1 MRDHPIP
8 PVSEPLQYR
17 AIGLVRGIYEPEDPQ
32 CFTRGS
38 LIDDQGDKIEAVVLG
53 RVMSLMKH
61 HLPMDIPHLW
71 VVYPRCRDQNH
82 LHLQIS
88 GIWEPSTLG
97 NAVKEQDKLETANK
111 SPQDL
116 LDKVLE
122 GDNYFS
128 IRGELIYTN
137 TNEEELVI
145 KVRQRSKEN
154 GPRPIPFKIRLKG
167 SIPIDYLRNF
177 VSLDVRRNGQTLVL
191 ENYEAIAPMP
201 TRGGKRKNKGLTVKD
216 RK

>member
-17 AIGLVRGIYEPEDPQ
+17 AIGIVRGVYEPEGPQ

-38 LIDDQGDKIEAVVLG
+38 LIDDQGIKIETVVLG
-53 RVMSLMKH
+53 RMMSLMKH

-71 VVYPRCRDQNH
+71 VVYPRSRDQDH
-82 LHLQIS
+82 LHLQIN
-88 GIWEPSTLG
+88 GIWEPSTLD
-97 NAVKEQDKLETANK
+97 KTSQKQDEF
-111 SPQDL
+111 
-116 LDKVLE
+116 LDRTDTSHDSSDQLIE
-122 GDNYFS
+122 GDDYFS

-137 TNEEELVI
+137 TEDEELVI
-145 KVRQRSKEN
+145 KVRQKTKKD

-167 SIPIDYLRNF
+167 SIPIEYLRNF
-177 VSLDVRRNGQTLVL
+177 VSLDVRRKGQYLCL
-191 ENYEAIAPMP
+191 EKYESIASIA
-201 TRGGKRKNKGLTVKD
+201 TRGGKRKNKKLTLNQ